1 MDNLIPVEGT
11 QNLYRDMSS
20 GAIVSTDNHAY
31 SQYIAQRERRKK
43 EQDEIRREQRL
54 IQKEIEKRARFEEI
68 DKNLKSSSS
77 GLENFNI
84 DKSKEN

>member
-20 GAIVSTDNHAY
+20 GAIVNTDNHAY

-43 EQDEIRREQRL
+43 EQDEIKNV
-54 IQKEIEKRARFEEI
+54 KEELSEI
-68 DKNLKSSSS
+68 KKLLKE
-77 GLENFNI
+77 LL
-84 DKSKEN
+84 SKENN

>member
-31 SQYIAQRERRKK
+31 FQYIAQRERRKK
-43 EQDEIRREQRL
+43 EQDEIKNV
-54 IQKEIEKRARFEEI
+54 KEELNEI
-68 DKNLKSSSS
+68 KKLLKE
-77 GLENFNI
+77 LL
-84 DKSKEN
+84 SKENN